1 MRSRHKTLLTLALI
15 ASAFTAGCAEA
26 PPYPGDSTTNNL
38 GPGSSPYA
46 NGYTDAINGLQE
58 SPSGDDDY
66 DMGYKAGLY
75 DKNKAARPQVY
86 TTGQRSPSGE

>member
-1 MRSRHKTLLTLALI
+1 MRRRQKALLALALI
-15 ASAFTAGCAEA
+15 ASAFAAGCGGG
-26 PPYPGDSTTNNL
+26 PPDPGDRSSNL
-38 GPGSSPYA
+38 GPGTSPYA
-46 NGYTDAINGLQE
+46 NGYNDAINGLQE
-58 SPSGDDDY
+58 SPSGGDDY